1 MISTWTLH
9 LVYLTA
15 AGWFSSAQ
23 VAVSDIRDL
32 GTLHR
37 CQTLALQ
44 MVAEMTDHSAGQVKT
59 YVTCVE
65 INPAID
71 QAPVSAPSKG
81 TQL

>member
-1 MISTWTLH
+1 MLSSWTLH

-15 AGWFSSAQ
+15 AGWLSPAH

-32 GTLHR
+32 GSLRR

-44 MVAEMTDHSAGQVKT
+44 MITEMADHSGGAVKT
-59 YVTCVE
+59 YVTCIE
-65 INPAID
+65 INPAAD
-71 QAPVSAPSKG
+71 EKPTTAPSKG